1 VFLRSK
7 IDKLLPEISVR
18 RAIFPPQFASCIR
31 SSSTPH
37 VGGKSGANTLVGA
50 AGNDTIDGGGGADR
64 IDGGSGN
71 DWLTGGAGVDTFLFA
86 SGSGSDRTVDF
97 TTGSGSDVTNLSG
110 LGFVNFTQV
119 QAALSQSGSNVV
131 LLLGGSDQI
140 LYANTT
146 LANFNSANFTHLY
159 ARCRELLRSTAS
171 EAACFVALACLNVE
185 TIESST
191 GIAVSCV
198 GRSSSLVSNKFSLL
212 PETPETDIEII
223 QFL

>member
-1 VFLRSK
+1 M
-7 IDKLLPEISVR
+7 LPEISVR

-131 LLLGGSDQI
+131 LLLG
-140 LYANTT
+140 
-146 LANFNSANFTHLY
+146 
-159 ARCRELLRSTAS
+159 
-171 EAACFVALACLNVE
+171 
-185 TIESST
+185 
-191 GIAVSCV
+191 
-198 GRSSSLVSNKFSLL
+198 
-212 PETPETDIEII
+212 
-223 QFL
+223 